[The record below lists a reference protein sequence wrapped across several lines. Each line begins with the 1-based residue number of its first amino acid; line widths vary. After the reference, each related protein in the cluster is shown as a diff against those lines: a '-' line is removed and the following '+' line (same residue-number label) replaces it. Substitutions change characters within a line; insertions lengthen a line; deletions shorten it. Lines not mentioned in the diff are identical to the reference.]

1 LGHGGLIFIARK
13 TIRGHVAE
21 RKIAPPLPAELV
33 AAMAACVNHAR
44 ALLESADAVQTAR
57 HPNIAYHLAALA
69 LEELGRRELMGVQ
82 SISSQEIVPPAWP
95 KKHEQSHVKK
105 LFWCFFGGNF
115 LRGQL
120 TKENLDGIN
129 ELAQHIHD
137 TRKLGLYV
145 ESTEDGLSIPSENIS
160 EEDAS
165 HLIQLAKARL
175 TVAESEKLRDDV
187 SDHDIDLQT
196 WFLSAT
202 DDSVKSKQILSSG
215 SLKKL
220 AELDD
225 VRAWATWLKEQFDQA
240 EREAREAVQKEL
252 ERSQNLPDKATK
264 DKWKLRIRIV
274 CASHSL
280 RPKAFTT
287 FNSGSK
293 WIKIFPVSGKKNE
306 VMIEFILGDN
316 VPAEAL
322 WFFGWGLARSFVV
335 ALNIGTMGFWWWR
348 MPEQI
353 SRYYETLQDL
363 ETGKEL
369 VIERNPILKIDWGKG
384 RVLTERDLLQVV
396 LCFNALPRPNQPERQ
411 APLNFY
417 IGGLTFLSLNDIHW
431 QCEGQAF
438 GNFMECLRAMMME
451 RGELPVSTPL
461 HTAFVAFLDE
471 MFPGMAERERY
482 TELCRKFDQGDRQT
496 LQITL
501 SEVAF
506 LKICCDAYFMK
517 YMIKQPIT
525 EPVSKPE
532 ELT

>member
-1 LGHGGLIFIARK
+1 MAR
-13 TIRGHVAE
+13 
-21 RKIAPPLPAELV
+21 RKIASSLPPELT
-33 AAMAACVNHAR
+33 AAMSACISHAR
-44 ALLESADAVQTAR
+44 GLLESADAVQAAG

-69 LEELGRRELMGVQ
+69 LEELGRRELMGIQ
-82 SISSQEIVPPAWP
+82 SISSQEVVPPAWP

-105 LFWCFFGGNF
+105 LFWCFFGGQF

-145 ESTEDGLSIPSENIS
+145 DSTEDGLSIPSDNIS
-160 EEDAS
+160 EDDARK
-165 HLIQLAKARL
+165 LIQLARARL
-175 TVAESEKLRDDV
+175 RVAESEKFREEISQEDV
-187 SDHDIDLQT
+187 DLQT

-202 DDSVKSKQILSSG
+202 DDPEKSKQILSSG

-225 VRAWATWLKEQFDQA
+225 TRAWATWLKDQFEQA
-240 EREAREAVQKEL
+240 AKEAREAVQKEL

-264 DKWKLRIRIV
+264 DKWKLRIRII
-274 CASHSL
+274 CASHNL
-280 RPKAFTT
+280 RPKTFTT
-287 FNSGSK
+287 FNTGSK
-293 WIKIFPVSGKKNE
+293 WIKILPVSGKKNE

-353 SRYYETLQDL
+353 SRYYEALHDL
-363 ETGKEL
+363 ETDKEL

-384 RVLTERDLLQVV
+384 RVLTERDLLQAV
-396 LCFNALPRPNQPERQ
+396 LCFNALPRPSQPERQ

-438 GNFMECLRAMMME
+438 GNFMECLRAMMTE
-451 RGELPVSTPL
+451 RGELSAGSPL
-461 HTAFVAFLDE
+461 EAAFVAFLDQL
-471 MFPGMAERERY
+471 FPGMAERERY
-482 TELCRKFDQGDRQT
+482 AELCRKFDHGDRQT

-517 YMIKQPIT
+517 QMIKQPPIVSDGELEVST
-525 EPVSKPE
+525 ESLKFGSIE
-532 ELT
+532 